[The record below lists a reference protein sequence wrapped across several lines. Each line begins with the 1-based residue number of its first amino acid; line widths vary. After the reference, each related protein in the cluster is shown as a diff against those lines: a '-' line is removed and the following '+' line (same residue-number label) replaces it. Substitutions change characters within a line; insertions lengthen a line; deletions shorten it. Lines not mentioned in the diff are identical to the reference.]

1 MTPAEI
7 IVLVLALL
15 GIVLGAYS
23 AVRGDRQ
30 SAGLGV
36 VLLGIAFIVT
46 RAL

>member
-15 GIVLGAYS
+15 GVVLGAYS